1 MSLPGNGIFV
11 VRGEMSTLMTAMRR
25 GSRWNSTTF
34 VVSYWNFFPQVAG
47 GGDEYFNE
55 NLLIIITG

>member
-25 GSRWNSTTF
+25 GSRWNATAY
-34 VVSYWNFFPQVAG
+34 VVSLY
-47 GGDEYFNE
+47 
-55 NLLIIITG
+55 LISIYIYKKKKKHLGPMSVCVYLP